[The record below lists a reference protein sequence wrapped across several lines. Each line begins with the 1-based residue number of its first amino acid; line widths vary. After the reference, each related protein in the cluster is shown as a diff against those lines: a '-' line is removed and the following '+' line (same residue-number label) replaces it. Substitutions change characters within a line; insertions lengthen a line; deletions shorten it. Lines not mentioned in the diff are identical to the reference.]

1 MNGLFPRKQS
11 KAFPAASSLAARGH
25 RAPLLLLHDA
35 VEGEFAHA
43 LVSHDELARVRAL
56 MRSVALCPEG
66 RAYWR
71 TTPAGVSAAGFA
83 AIAAT
88 LVGSVATDAGAAV
101 CVPCACCASAV

>member
-71 TTPAGVSAAGFA
+71 TTPAGVAVVGFA
-83 AIAAT
+83 AAAAT
-88 LVGSVATDAGAAV
+88 LVGPVAVGAAV
-101 CVPCACCASAV
+101 CVPVACCASAV